1 MYFVNVWQCQQDSSF
16 FSPSICYLPDIK
28 ALISYRVISTV
39 DPNECSLPLN
49 SQCHA
54 HKERSSKYIQRDA
67 VRHGVSQNTNQS
79 TNYEERVGIVYAHI
93 YMVKYIF
100 VMIWRSCTCTLLSQH
115 VYKENKPIKWCNIS
129 KSNVYYSDATKR
141 LTFFE

>member
-16 FSPSICYLPDIK
+16 FFPSICYLPDIK

-39 DPNECSLPLN
+39 DPNECSLLWTRSAMHIKN
-49 SQCHA
+49 A
-54 HKERSSKYIQRDA
+54 HPYTFREMMYGMGYLKILIT
-67 VRHGVSQNTNQS
+67 VHG
-79 TNYEERVGIVYAHI
+79 YEERVGIVYAHI

-129 KSNVYYSDATKR
+129 KSNVYYSDVTKR